1 MANPWFETV
10 AVAQERAKK
19 RIPKSVYG
27 ALIAGAEAGIS
38 MRDNV
43 SAFDELGFRPV
54 TAGQAA
60 ERQMDVNVMGQPAS
74 MPVLIS
80 PTGVQAVHP
89 DGEVAVARAG
99 ANRGIPVGLS
109 SFGSKPIEEVA
120 AANPQLFFQ
129 IYWAGDR
136 DSMIARIERAKN
148 AGAVGLILTLDWSFS
163 HGRDW
168 GSPAIPQSFTLRELL
183 PHASEVVTRPKWS
196 WTWAKSRQI
205 PRLRVP
211 NFVTGDETPPL
222 FFEAYGTWMGTPPP
236 TWDDVAWLRS
246 QWDGPFMVKG
256 VVRADEAR
264 RAVDAGATCL
274 SVSNHGGNNV
284 DGAPASI
291 RMLPEIVAAV
301 GGEVEIVLDGGVRRG
316 SDVVKACA
324 LGADAVLIGR
334 AYLWGLAANGQ
345 AGVENVLDI
354 LRGGIDATLRG
365 IGVDSIADLTPDD
378 VIVPEG
384 FSPPP
389 LGS

>member
-10 AVAQERAKK
+10 AIAQERAKK

-27 ALIAGAEAGIS
+27 ALIAGAEAGVS

-43 SAFDELGFRPV
+43 SAFDEIGFRPV

-60 ERQMDVNVMGQPAS
+60 ERQMDVTIMGQHAS
-74 MPVLIS
+74 MPVMIS

-89 DGEVAVARAG
+89 HGEVAVARA
-99 ANRGIPVGLS
+99 ATNRGIPVGLS

-120 AANPQLFFQ
+120 EANPNLSFQ

-136 DSMIARIERAKN
+136 DSMLARLARAKE

-168 GSPAIPQSFTLRELL
+168 GSPAIPQAFTLRELM
-183 PHASEVVTRPKWS
+183 PHAFDVITRPKWA
-196 WTWAKSRQI
+196 WTWLRAGEI
-205 PRLRVP
+205 PRLGVP
-211 NFVTGDETPPL
+211 NFVPRGEKPPL

-264 RAVDAGATCL
+264 RAVDAGASCI

-301 GGEVEIVLDGGVRRG
+301 GGDIEIVLDGGVRRG
-316 SDVVKACA
+316 SDVVKAVA

-354 LRGGIDATLRG
+354 LRGGIDATMRG
-365 IGVDSIADLTPDD
+365 IGVDKVSDLSPADL
-378 VIVPEG
+378 IVPDG

-389 LGS
+389 LG

>member
-27 ALIAGAEAGIS
+27 ALIAGAEAGLS

-43 SAFDELGFRPV
+43 SAFDEIGFRPV

-60 ERQMDVNVMGQPAS
+60 ERQMDVTIMGQPAS
-74 MPVLIS
+74 IPVMIS

-89 DGEVAVARAG
+89 HGEVAVARAA

-109 SFGSKPIEEVA
+109 SFASKPIEEVSE
-120 AANPQLFFQ
+120 ANDNLSFQ

-136 DSMIARIERAKN
+136 DSMLARIGRAKA
-148 AGAVGLILTLDWSFS
+148 AGAKGLILTLDWSFS

-168 GSPAIPQSFTLRELL
+168 GSPAIPQSFSVKELA
-183 PHASEVVTRPKWS
+183 PHALDVIARPRWAWS
-196 WTWAKSRQI
+196 WVKAGQI

-211 NFVTGDETPPL
+211 NFVTGDDTPPL

-264 RAVDAGATCL
+264 RAVDAGASAI

-291 RMLPEIVAAV
+291 RVLPEIAAAV
-301 GGEVEIVLDGGVRRG
+301 GDDVEVLLDGGVRRG
-316 SDVVKACA
+316 SDVVKALA

-354 LRGGIDATLRG
+354 LRGGIDATMRG
-365 IGVDSIADLTPDD
+365 IGVDKVGDLSAAD
-378 VIVPEG
+378 VIVPDG

-389 LGS
+389 A